1 MNDEQQRLHALVSGR
16 VQGVNFRHYT
26 VQTAHQIGLSGWVHN
41 RADGRVEAV
50 AEGTRRQ
57 LERFAD
63 FLHTG
68 SPSAHVDEVQLDW
81 RRATGEFDGFSVR

>member
-1 MNDEQQRLHALVSGR
+1 MADEQQRLHALISGR
-16 VQGVNFRHYT
+16 VQGVNFRYYT
-26 VQTAHQIGLSGWVHN
+26 LQTANQIGITGWVHN
-41 RADGRVEAV
+41 RADGRVETT

-68 SPSAHVDEVQLDW
+68 SPSAHVDDVQIEW
-81 RRATGEFDGFSVR
+81 RSATGEFDGFTVR